1 MCIANPIA
9 NPLRNYDTLNK
20 CIYIFFVP
28 SITYYLSDKKPM
40 NEALLSIV
48 DNYSAEADQVLL
60 DAERDRAQK
69 ILETVVLLRLR
80 YAYLI
85 AKKLDRLILDTK

>member
-1 MCIANPIA
+1 
-9 NPLRNYDTLNK
+9 
-20 CIYIFFVP
+20 
-28 SITYYLSDKKPM
+28 M